1 MMRDHRQ
8 KEGATIMAF
17 DIINPETLAPPRGWN
32 HGMLAPEG
40 SRFLLI
46 AGQAASDVSGAIV
59 GEDIVAQFE
68 QALRNTVAVV
78 REAGGGPEHIGQM
91 TIYVTDMEAYRA
103 SFKPLGKAYR
113 TVMGKNF
120 PAMALIGVSALIDP
134 RLLVEIEATAVL
146 PSAE

>member
-1 MMRDHRQ
+1 MV
-8 KEGATIMAF
+8 F

-40 SRFLLI
+40 GRFLFV
-46 AGQAASDVSGAIV
+46 AGQAASDVEGAIV
-59 GEDIVAQFE
+59 GEGFAGQFE
-68 QALRNTVAVV
+68 QALENTVAVV

-103 SFKPLGKAYR
+103 SLKPLGEAYR
-113 TVMGKNF
+113 RVMGKNF
-120 PAMALIGVSALIDP
+120 PAMALIGVSELVDP
-134 RLLVEIEATAVL
+134 RLLVEIEATAFL

>member
-1 MMRDHRQ
+1 MV
-8 KEGATIMAF
+8 F

-40 SRFLLI
+40 GRFLFV

-59 GEDIVAQFE
+59 GEGFVGQFE
-68 QALRNTVAVV
+68 QALTNVLAVV

-91 TIYVTDMEAYRA
+91 TVYVTDMEAYRA
-103 SFKPLGKAYR
+103 SLKPLGEAYR
-113 TVMGKNF
+113 RVMGKNF
-120 PAMALIGVSALIDP
+120 PAMALIGVAALIDP